1 MCSIQEAHQTACVLI
16 SRFCSMAIIIERA
29 STLPMEGMLVHHK
42 VIPYPR
48 ICSVYINNYSHDSN
62 SQDL

>member
-29 STLPMEGMLVHHK
+29 STLPLEGMLVHHK
-42 VIPYPR
+42 VIPYTR
-48 ICSVYINNYSHDSN
+48 ICSVYINH
-62 SQDL
+62 